1 MRRALLSSLTL
12 ALLAAPL
19 AAPLSAHVRLHQDQV
34 KKIDKVEKLA
44 DGVYCL
50 FAEGGGNM
58 ELIVTDQHAILVDDQ
73 FASLA
78 PQLLKAIKGITD
90 KPIKYLINTHYHGD
104 HAGANPVLAGQ
115 VQAIIATTNART
127 RLAAQQLEQ
136 LPADQR
142 GGLPELALG
151 ETDPKI
157 QALLTIH
164 LDGLEIHLLHPDGP
178 GHTDGDL
185 VVGLPSKHVIHMGD
199 LFFNG
204 LTPYVDLKAGGSVK
218 AMRERADEFLAWLP
232 EDTKIIPGH
241 GPVATKKDYARFRDF
256 LKAVEAHVAANPGKS
271 GAELDTSFD
280 HKAWSDYHGLGQF
293 LTFAGFFDLAAGRQP
308 KH

>member
-1 MRRALLSSLTL
+1 MRPLLPL
-12 ALLAAPL
+12 ALAALALPA
-19 AAPLSAHVRLHQDQV
+19 SAHIRLHQSEV

-58 ELIVTDQHAILVDDQ
+58 GLVVTDKHAVLIDDQ

-78 PQLLKAIKGITD
+78 PQLLKAIRGITD

-115 VQAIIATTNART
+115 VRAIIATANART
-127 RLAAQQLEQ
+127 RLAAQQAEQ
-136 LPADQR
+136 LPVEQR

-151 ETDPKI
+151 EQDPKVR
-157 QALLTIH
+157 ALLTIH
-164 LDGLEIHLLHPDGP
+164 LDGTELHLMHPAGP

-185 VVGLPSKHVIHMGD
+185 VVGLPAAHVIHMGD

-204 LTPYVDLKAGGSVK
+204 LTPYIDLKAGGSLK

-232 EDTKIIPGH
+232 EDTKVIPGH
-241 GPVATKKDYARFRDF
+241 GPVGTKKDYARFRDF
-256 LKAVEAHVAANPGKS
+256 LKAIEDHVAAHPGAT
-271 GAELDTSFD
+271 GAELDASFD
-280 HKAWSDYHGLGQF
+280 HKAWSDYQSLGDF
-293 LTFAGFFDLAAGRQP
+293 LSWPGFFDLAAGRQP
-308 KH
+308 KR